1 MTERMEGGG
10 GEGRDLT
17 SSMKRQKTNIY
28 FSDIP
33 IYVFAFVVEMLKN
46 GFKRRLSTK
55 IIFEEKVRCISK

>member
-1 MTERMEGGG
+1 MTERMGSGG

-46 GFKRRLSTK
+46 VLKEDYLPK
-55 IIFEEKVRCISK
+55 